1 VFAAQ
6 QHSSWKPGINYTYTA
21 SKPVVTPAMWQAQSL
36 GDIALTVYVGFYV
49 LMEERVKEA

>member
-1 VFAAQ
+1 METGDQLYLYRQ
-6 QHSSWKPGINYTYTA
+6 QARRHTSDVA
-21 SKPVVTPAMWQAQSL
+21 SPIL